1 MNKLNKTCCFIG
13 HRKIDWTDELEEKV
27 KQIVEDLIVNQ
38 NVQTFLFGSRS
49 EFDALCNY
57 VVGLLKEKYP
67 NIKLI
72 NFLCKNETSILD
84 CDETQIIETF
94 GRSSYIQRNKAMID
108 ESGLCIFFFD
118 EKLHKTKS
126 GTRIAYEYAKNK
138 TKKIINVFSA
148 ILKFKI

>member
-1 MNKLNKTCCFIG
+1 MEKHKSCCFIG

-27 KQIVEDLIVNQ
+27 KQLVEDLVVNQ

-67 NIKLI
+67 HIKRI
-72 NFLCKNETSILD
+72 NFLCKNENTILD
-84 CDETQIIETF
+84 CDETKVINTF
-94 GRSSYIQRNKAMID
+94 GRASYVNRNKAMID
-108 ESGLCIFFFD
+108 ESDFCIFFFD
-118 EKLHKTKS
+118 EKLEKTKS

-138 TKKIINVFSA
+138 TKKIINVKGQF
-148 ILKFKI
+148 